1 MTAAMT
7 EKEFQA
13 AVVEAAQWCGWTVH
27 HQLNSRGSQP
37 GWPDLVL
44 IPKKAMGQTA
54 FVELKT
60 DKGRLSAAQRSTL
73 KGLRQSGLSRVW
85 VWRPAQLAE
94 ILAWIRAV
102 PTKHESEF
110 EAVTLGELYT
120 FANSS

>member
-13 AVVEAAQWCGWTVH
+13 AVIEAAQWCGWTVH

-44 IPKKAMGQTA
+44 IPKRAMGQTVFA
-54 FVELKT
+54 ELKSA
-60 DKGRLSAAQRSTL
+60 KGRLSQAQRDTL
-73 KGLRQSGLSRVW
+73 TGLRNSGLQRVW
-85 VWRPAQLAE
+85 IWRPSDLDA
-94 ILAWIRAV
+94 ILAWFRTRQPEWEGV
-102 PTKHESEF
+102 F